1 MNSSGKIIPSLTKQG
16 IKPENILVIHD
27 ELEKPFG
34 SIAIKTG
41 GSHRGHNGLRSI
53 IESCGAEFHRL
64 RFGIGRPENKENVP
78 NYVLS
83 NFSKNEIIEPLIDQ
97 AIEIIEKMVT
107 LLNNQNTLLNNTIE
121 TVLPHVN
128 PKVKPSLRHILAIYN
143 KGNGEYYITC
153 TQRRSELRTFKRL
166 KSKYANASKY
176 FILPYNPNSIDL
188 FIRMKESLADKI
200 IVNSRNV
207 KLKNDYTIEEL
218 KNDIIS
224 LTKPSPS

>member
-1 MNSSGKIIPSLTKQG
+1 MKHPIKAIIGLGNPGTKYHYNRHNIGFLVLDALAEKYNASWQTKPDRETADIEINNNKITLIKPQTFMNSSGKIIPSLTKQG

-97 AIEIIEKMVT
+97 AIEIIEKM
-107 LLNNQNTLLNNTIE
+107 L
-121 TVLPHVN
+121 
-128 PKVKPSLRHILAIYN
+128 
-143 KGNGEYYITC
+143 
-153 TQRRSELRTFKRL
+153 
-166 KSKYANASKY
+166 
-176 FILPYNPNSIDL
+176 
-188 FIRMKESLADKI
+188 
-200 IVNSRNV
+200 
-207 KLKNDYTIEEL
+207 
-218 KNDIIS
+218 
-224 LTKPSPS
+224 